1 MNSNQISRSNSSSK
15 FSSSGG
21 TQSRAKNMELEKDL
35 LNQDLL
41 ASVNINNLHQLNQE
55 DSNLAHKGV
64 STDFNI
70 MVCGGTGIGKSSFV
84 DLFLKKFNYS
94 EATKIIESEE
104 FESLNKEVI
113 KRATETF
120 EEKTLN
126 SLSTKNSP

>member
-1 MNSNQISRSNSSSK
+1 M
-15 FSSSGG
+15 
-21 TQSRAKNMELEKDL
+21 
-35 LNQDLL
+35 